1 MIDMSMGPIH
11 ISSGPGSDSSSMSL
25 TIVLRTLEK
34 ENKVIWMTRNLP
46 DQRKILDILGHL
58 DDSILDRMIVIEF
71 GDELRSK
78 LNGINGLLTKLEK
91 NDLLIMNNTKVFP
104 AKLYATKDRT
114 DAKVEIFLLRELG
127 DRLWEVL
134 VKPARKVR
142 IGNKLILSKDL
153 FCDVIDNTVSGGRV
167 VRFEFGDQNFDD
179 ILNKIGHPPLPPY
192 IERPTTKQDTLR
204 YQTVYAEKRG
214 AVAAPIAGLHFTPEL
229 ITALKKKGVRIYNI
243 TLHIG
248 LGTFKPVQVE
258 DLNRHHMDSEYFEV
272 SPETALAINEAKRK
286 RRRIF
291 AVGTSTVRA
300 LETVNVSGFQISPK
314 KGWTN
319 KFIHPPHEFKIV
331 DGLITSFHQPE
342 STLLM
347 LTSAFAGYNF
357 VKQSY
362 KEAKKK
368 NYRFLS
374 YGDAMLIT

>member
-1 MIDMSMGPIH
+1 MQ
-11 ISSGPGSDSSSMSL
+11 
-25 TIVLRTLEK
+25 K
-34 ENKVIWMTRNLP
+34 
-46 DQRKILDILGHL
+46 
-58 DDSILDRMIVIEF
+58 
-71 GDELRSK
+71 
-78 LNGINGLLTKLEK
+78 
-91 NDLLIMNNTKVFP
+91 
-104 AKLYATKDRT
+104 
-114 DAKVEIFLLRELG
+114 
-127 DRLWEVL
+127 
-134 VKPARKVR
+134 
-142 IGNKLILSKDL
+142 
-153 FCDVIDNTVSGGRV
+153 
-167 VRFEFGDQNFDD
+167 
-179 ILNKIGHPPLPPY
+179 
-192 IERPTTKQDTLR
+192 
-204 YQTVYAEKRG
+204 KRG

>member
-1 MIDMSMGPIH
+1 MIEKKKKYKL
-11 ISSGPGSDSSSMSL
+11 SDFKYAL
-25 TIVLRTLEK
+25 P
-34 ENKVIWMTRNLP
+34 NKFIAQKPKQKRET
-46 DQRKILDILGHL
+46 
-58 DDSILDRMIVIEF
+58 
-71 GDELRSK
+71 SK
-78 LNGINGLLTKLEK
+78 LMVLNRQEKSIKHKNFKNIVDYFQK
-91 NDLLIMNNTKVFP
+91 NDLLIVNNTKVFP
-104 AKLYATKDRT
+104 ARFFATKDRT

-167 VRFEFGDQNFDD
+167 VRFEFGNQNFDN
-179 ILNKIGHPPLPPY
+179 ILNAIGHPQLPPY
-192 IERPTTKQDTLR
+192 IKRDATDNDRER

-214 AVAAPIAGLHFTPEL
+214 AVAAPTAGLHFTDA
-229 ITALKKKGVRIYNI
+229 ILKKLQKKGVRIHTI

-272 SPETALAINEAKRK
+272 TAETALAINEAKLK

-319 KFIHPPHEFKIV
+319 KFIHPPYDFKIV
-331 DGLITSFHQPE
+331 DGLITNFHSPE

-347 LTSAFAGYNF
+347 LISAFADYDF
-357 VKQSY
+357 IKLAY
-362 KEAKKK
+362 REAKKK
-368 NYRFLS
+368 KYRFLS
-374 YGDAMLIT
+374 YGDSMLIM

>member
-1 MIDMSMGPIH
+1 MIEKKKKYKL
-11 ISSGPGSDSSSMSL
+11 SDFRYQLPKRFIAQKPKPKRENSKMMVL
-25 TIVLRTLEK
+25 NREDRTIKHKKFV
-34 ENKVIWMTRNLP
+34 N
-46 DQRKILDILGHL
+46 
-58 DDSILDRMIVIEF
+58 IVDYF
-71 GDELRSK
+71 Q
-78 LNGINGLLTKLEK
+78 K
-91 NDLLIMNNTKVFP
+91 NDLLIINDTKVFP
-104 AKLYATKDRT
+104 ARLFATKDRT

-167 VRFEFGDQNFDD
+167 VRFEYGKENFDK
-179 ILNKIGHPPLPPY
+179 ILNTIGHPPLPPY
-192 IERPTTKQDTLR
+192 IRRDATEKDRER

-214 AVAAPIAGLHFTPEL
+214 AVAAPTAGLHFTDK
-229 ITALKKKGVRIYNI
+229 ILKQLRKKGVRIHTI

-272 SPETALAINEAKRK
+272 NPDTALAINEAKRK
-286 RRRIF
+286 KRRIF

-300 LETVNVSGFQISPK
+300 LETVNVSGFLISPK

-319 KFIHPPHEFKIV
+319 KFIHTPYDFKIV
-331 DGLITSFHQPE
+331 NGLITNFHSPE

-347 LTSAFAGYNF
+347 LISAFADYDF
-357 VKQSY
+357 IKLAY

-368 NYRFLS
+368 NYGFLS
-374 YGDAMLIT
+374 YGDSMLIM

>member
-1 MIDMSMGPIH
+1 MIEKKKKYKL
-11 ISSGPGSDSSSMSL
+11 SDFRYQLPNKYIAQKPKPKRENSKMM
-25 TIVLRTLEK
+25 VLNR
-34 ENKVIWMTRNLP
+34 ENKTITHKKFVN
-46 DQRKILDILGHL
+46 
-58 DDSILDRMIVIEF
+58 IVDYF
-71 GDELRSK
+71 Q
-78 LNGINGLLTKLEK
+78 K
-91 NDLLIMNNTKVFP
+91 NDLLILNNTKVFP
-104 AKLYATKDRT
+104 ARLFATKDRT

-167 VRFEFGDQNFDD
+167 VRFEFGQGNFDK
-179 ILNKIGHPPLPPY
+179 ILNTIGHPPLPPY
-192 IERPTTKQDTLR
+192 IKREATKKDRER

-214 AVAAPIAGLHFTPEL
+214 AVAAPTAGLHFTDK
-229 ITALKKKGVRIYNI
+229 ILKQLRKKGVRIHTI

-272 SPETALAINEAKRK
+272 NPDTALAINEAKRK
-286 RRRIF
+286 KRRIF

-300 LETVNVSGFQISPK
+300 LETVNVSGFLISPK

-319 KFIHPPHEFKIV
+319 KFIHPPYDFKIV
-331 DGLITSFHQPE
+331 NGLITNFHSPE

-347 LTSAFAGYNF
+347 LISAFADYDF
-357 VKQSY
+357 IKLAY

-368 NYRFLS
+368 NYGFLS
-374 YGDAMLIT
+374 YGDSMLIM

>member
-1 MIDMSMGPIH
+1 MIEKKKKYKL
-11 ISSGPGSDSSSMSL
+11 SDFRYQLPKKYIAQKPKQKRDASKMM
-25 TIVLRTLEK
+25 VLNRK
-34 ENKVIWMTRNLP
+34 
-46 DQRKILDILGHL
+46 DQSIKHKNFFDIT
-58 DDSILDRMIVIEF
+58 DYF
-71 GDELRSK
+71 Q
-78 LNGINGLLTKLEK
+78 K
-91 NDLLIMNNTKVFP
+91 NDLLILNNTKVFP
-104 AKLYATKDRT
+104 AKLFATKDRT

-142 IGNKLILSKDL
+142 IGNKLILSDGL

-167 VRFEFGDQNFDD
+167 VRFEFENGDFDN
-179 ILNKIGHPPLPPY
+179 ILDKLGHPPLPPY
-192 IERPTTKQDTLR
+192 IERPATKSDKER

-214 AVAAPIAGLHFTPEL
+214 AVAAPIAGLHFTTEIIKKL
-229 ITALKKKGVRIYNI
+229 EKKGVNIHFI

-272 SPETALAINEAKRK
+272 SPGTALAINEAKRK

-331 DGLITSFHQPE
+331 DGLITNFHQPE
-342 STLLM
+342 STVLM
-347 LTSAFAGYNF
+347 LASAFGGYKF
-357 VKQSY
+357 IKDSY
-362 KEAKKK
+362 NEAKKK
-368 NYRFLS
+368 KYRFLS
-374 YGDAMLIT
+374 YGDSMLIM

>member
-1 MIDMSMGPIH
+1 MIEKKKKYKL
-11 ISSGPGSDSSSMSL
+11 SDFRYQLPKRFIAQKPKRKRENSKMMVL
-25 TIVLRTLEK
+25 NREDRTITHKKFV
-34 ENKVIWMTRNLP
+34 N
-46 DQRKILDILGHL
+46 
-58 DDSILDRMIVIEF
+58 IVDYF
-71 GDELRSK
+71 Q
-78 LNGINGLLTKLEK
+78 K
-91 NDLLIMNNTKVFP
+91 NDLLIINDTKVFP
-104 AKLYATKDRT
+104 ARLFATKDRT

-167 VRFEFGDQNFDD
+167 VRFEYGKENFDK
-179 ILNKIGHPPLPPY
+179 ILNTIGHPPLPPY
-192 IERPTTKQDTLR
+192 IRRDATEKDRER

-214 AVAAPIAGLHFTPEL
+214 AVAAPTAGLHFTDK
-229 ITALKKKGVRIYNI
+229 ILKQLRKKGVRIHTI

-272 SPETALAINEAKRK
+272 NPDTALAINEAKRK
-286 RRRIF
+286 KRRIF

-300 LETVNVSGFQISPK
+300 LETVNVSGFLISPK

-319 KFIHPPHEFKIV
+319 KFIHPPYDFKIV
-331 DGLITSFHQPE
+331 NGLITNFHSPE

-347 LTSAFAGYNF
+347 LISAFADYDF
-357 VKQSY
+357 IKLAY

-368 NYRFLS
+368 NYGFLS
-374 YGDAMLIT
+374 YGDSMLIM

>member
-1 MIDMSMGPIH
+1 MIEKKKKYKLSDFRYQLPKKYIAQK
-11 ISSGPGSDSSSMSL
+11 PKQKRDGSKMM
-25 TIVLRTLEK
+25 VLNREEK
-34 ENKVIWMTRNLP
+34 SIKH
-46 DQRKILDILGHL
+46 KKFSDIT
-58 DDSILDRMIVIEF
+58 DYF
-71 GDELRSK
+71 Q
-78 LNGINGLLTKLEK
+78 K
-91 NDLLIMNNTKVFP
+91 NDLLILNDTKVFP
-104 AKLYATKDRT
+104 AKLFATKDRT

-142 IGNKLILSKDL
+142 IGNKLILSDGL

-167 VRFEFGDQNFDD
+167 VRFEFDKGNFDN
-179 ILNKIGHPPLPPY
+179 ILDELGHPPLPPY
-192 IERPTTKQDTLR
+192 IERPATDRDKER

-214 AVAAPIAGLHFTPEL
+214 AVAAPIAGLHFTKEIL
-229 ITALKKKGVRIYNI
+229 AKLKKKGVNIYYI

-272 SPETALAINEAKRK
+272 SPGTAVAINEAKRK

-319 KFIHPPHEFKIV
+319 KFIHPPQEFKIV
-331 DGLITSFHQPE
+331 DGLITNFHQPE

-347 LTSAFAGYNF
+347 LTSAFGGYKF
-357 VKQSY
+357 IKDSY
-362 KEAKKK
+362 KVAKSK

-374 YGDAMLIT
+374 YGDSMLIM

>member
-1 MIDMSMGPIH
+1 MIEKKKKYKL
-11 ISSGPGSDSSSMSL
+11 SDFKYAL
-25 TIVLRTLEK
+25 P
-34 ENKVIWMTRNLP
+34 NKFVAQKPKQKRE
-46 DQRKILDILGHL
+46 G
-58 DDSILDRMIVIEF
+58 
-71 GDELRSK
+71 SK
-78 LNGINGLLTKLEK
+78 LMVLNREEKSIKHKSFKNIVDYFKK
-91 NDLLIMNNTKVFP
+91 NDLLIVNNTKVFP
-104 AKLYATKDRT
+104 ARLFATKDRT

-179 ILNKIGHPPLPPY
+179 ILNTIGHPPLPPY
-192 IERPTTKQDTLR
+192 IKRDATKNDRER

-214 AVAAPIAGLHFTPEL
+214 AVAAPTAGLHFTDQ
-229 ITALKKKGVRIYNI
+229 ILKKLEKKGVRIHTV

-272 SPETALAINEAKRK
+272 SAETALAINEAKLK

-300 LETVNVSGFQISPK
+300 LETVNVSGFLISPK

-319 KFIHPPHEFKIV
+319 KFIHPPYEFKIV
-331 DGLITSFHQPE
+331 DGLITNFHSPE

-347 LTSAFAGYNF
+347 LISAFADYDF
-357 VKQSY
+357 IKKAY

-374 YGDAMLIT
+374 FGDSMLIM

>member
-1 MIDMSMGPIH
+1 MIEKKKKYKL
-11 ISSGPGSDSSSMSL
+11 SDFRYQLPKKYIAQKPTPKRENSKMMVL
-25 TIVLRTLEK
+25 NREDKTITHKKFV
-34 ENKVIWMTRNLP
+34 N
-46 DQRKILDILGHL
+46 
-58 DDSILDRMIVIEF
+58 IVDYF
-71 GDELRSK
+71 Q
-78 LNGINGLLTKLEK
+78 K
-91 NDLLIMNNTKVFP
+91 NDLLILNNTKVFP
-104 AKLYATKDRT
+104 ARLFATKDRT

-142 IGNKLILSKDL
+142 IGNKLLLSKDL

-167 VRFEFGDQNFDD
+167 VRFEYGKANFDK
-179 ILNKIGHPPLPPY
+179 ILNTIGHPPLPPY
-192 IERPTTKQDTLR
+192 IKRDATKKDRER

-214 AVAAPIAGLHFTPEL
+214 AVAAPTAGLHFTDK
-229 ITALKKKGVRIYNI
+229 ILKQLRKKGVRIHTV

-272 SPETALAINEAKRK
+272 NPDTALAINEAKRK
-286 RRRIF
+286 KRRIF

-300 LETVNVSGFQISPK
+300 LETVNVSGFLISPK

-319 KFIHPPHEFKIV
+319 KFIHPPYDFKIV
-331 DGLITSFHQPE
+331 NGLITNFHSPE

-347 LTSAFAGYNF
+347 LISAFADYDF
-357 VKQSY
+357 IKLAY

-368 NYRFLS
+368 NYGFLS
-374 YGDAMLIT
+374 YGDSMLIM

>member
-1 MIDMSMGPIH
+1 
-11 ISSGPGSDSSSMSL
+11 
-25 TIVLRTLEK
+25 
-34 ENKVIWMTRNLP
+34 
-46 DQRKILDILGHL
+46 
-58 DDSILDRMIVIEF
+58 
-71 GDELRSK
+71 
-78 LNGINGLLTKLEK
+78 
-91 NDLLIMNNTKVFP
+91 VFP
-104 AKLYATKDRT
+104 AKLFATKDRT

-142 IGNKLILSKDL
+142 IGNKLILSDGL

-167 VRFEFGDQNFDD
+167 VRFEFENGDFDN
-179 ILNKIGHPPLPPY
+179 ILDKLGHPPLPPY
-192 IERPTTKQDTLR
+192 IERPATKSDKER

-214 AVAAPIAGLHFTPEL
+214 AVAAPIAGLHFTTEIIKKL
-229 ITALKKKGVRIYNI
+229 EKKGVNIHFI

-272 SPETALAINEAKRK
+272 SPGTALAINEAKRK

-331 DGLITSFHQPE
+331 DGLITNFHQPE

-347 LTSAFAGYNF
+347 LTSAFGGYKF
-357 VKQSY
+357 IKDSY
-362 KEAKKK
+362 NEAKKK
-368 NYRFLS
+368 KYRFLS
-374 YGDAMLIT
+374 YGDSMLIM

>member
-1 MIDMSMGPIH
+1 MIEKKKKYKL
-11 ISSGPGSDSSSMSL
+11 SDFRYQLPKKYIAQKPKQKRDTSKMM
-25 TIVLRTLEK
+25 VLNRK
-34 ENKVIWMTRNLP
+34 
-46 DQRKILDILGHL
+46 DQSIKHKNFFDIT
-58 DDSILDRMIVIEF
+58 DYF
-71 GDELRSK
+71 Q
-78 LNGINGLLTKLEK
+78 K
-91 NDLLIMNNTKVFP
+91 NDLLILNNTKVFP
-104 AKLYATKDRT
+104 AKLFAIKDRT

-142 IGNKLILSKDL
+142 IGNKLILSDGL

-167 VRFEFGDQNFDD
+167 VRFEFENGDFDN
-179 ILNKIGHPPLPPY
+179 ILDKLGHPPLPPY
-192 IERPTTKQDTLR
+192 IERPATKSDKER

-214 AVAAPIAGLHFTPEL
+214 AVAAPIAGLHFTTEIIKKL
-229 ITALKKKGVRIYNI
+229 EKKGVNIHFI

-272 SPETALAINEAKRK
+272 SPGTALAINEAKRK

-331 DGLITSFHQPE
+331 DGLITNFHQPE

-347 LTSAFAGYNF
+347 LTSAFGGYKF
-357 VKQSY
+357 IKDSY
-362 KEAKKK
+362 NEAKKK
-368 NYRFLS
+368 KYRFLS
-374 YGDAMLIT
+374 YGDSMLIM

>member
-1 MIDMSMGPIH
+1 MIEKKKKYKL
-11 ISSGPGSDSSSMSL
+11 SDFRYQLPKRFIAQKPKPKRENSKMMVL
-25 TIVLRTLEK
+25 NREDRTIKHKKFV
-34 ENKVIWMTRNLP
+34 N
-46 DQRKILDILGHL
+46 
-58 DDSILDRMIVIEF
+58 IVDYF
-71 GDELRSK
+71 Q
-78 LNGINGLLTKLEK
+78 K
-91 NDLLIMNNTKVFP
+91 NDLLIINDTKVFP
-104 AKLYATKDRT
+104 ARLFATKDRT

-167 VRFEFGDQNFDD
+167 VRFEYGKENFDK
-179 ILNKIGHPPLPPY
+179 ILNTIGHPPLPPY
-192 IERPTTKQDTLR
+192 IQRDATEKDRER

-214 AVAAPIAGLHFTPEL
+214 AVAAPTAGLHFTDK
-229 ITALKKKGVRIYNI
+229 ILKQLRKKGIRIHTI

-272 SPETALAINEAKRK
+272 NPDTALAINEAKRK
-286 RRRIF
+286 KRRIF

-300 LETVNVSGFQISPK
+300 LETVNVSGFLISPK

-319 KFIHPPHEFKIV
+319 KFIHPPYDFKIV
-331 DGLITSFHQPE
+331 NGLITNFHSPE

-347 LTSAFAGYNF
+347 LISAFADYDF
-357 VKQSY
+357 IKLAY

-368 NYRFLS
+368 NYGFLS
-374 YGDAMLIT
+374 YGDSMLIM

>member
-1 MIDMSMGPIH
+1 MIEKKKKYKL
-11 ISSGPGSDSSSMSL
+11 SDFRYQLPKRFIAQKPKRKRENSKMMVL
-25 TIVLRTLEK
+25 NREDRTITHKKFV
-34 ENKVIWMTRNLP
+34 N
-46 DQRKILDILGHL
+46 
-58 DDSILDRMIVIEF
+58 IVDYF
-71 GDELRSK
+71 Q
-78 LNGINGLLTKLEK
+78 K
-91 NDLLIMNNTKVFP
+91 NDLLIINDTKVFP
-104 AKLYATKDRT
+104 ARLFATKDRT

-167 VRFEFGDQNFDD
+167 VRFEFGNENFDE
-179 ILNKIGHPPLPPY
+179 ILDAIGHPPLPPY
-192 IERPTTKQDTLR
+192 IKRDATKSDRER

-214 AVAAPIAGLHFTPEL
+214 AVAAPTAGLHFTDK
-229 ITALKKKGVRIYNI
+229 ILKQLRKKGVRIHTV

-272 SPETALAINEAKRK
+272 NPETALAINEAKRK
-286 RRRIF
+286 KRRIF
-291 AVGTSTVRA
+291 AVGTSTCRA
-300 LETVNVSGFQISPK
+300 LETVNVSGFLISPK

-319 KFIHPPHEFKIV
+319 KFIHPPYDFKIV
-331 DGLITSFHQPE
+331 NGLITNFHSPE

-347 LTSAFAGYNF
+347 LIAAFADHDF
-357 VKQSY
+357 VKLAY

-368 NYRFLS
+368 NYGFLS
-374 YGDAMLIT
+374 YGDSMLII

>member
-1 MIDMSMGPIH
+1 MIEKKKKYKL
-11 ISSGPGSDSSSMSL
+11 SDFKYALPKKFVAQKPKNKRENSKMMVL
-25 TIVLRTLEK
+25 NRDDKTIK
-34 ENKVIWMTRNLP
+34 HK
-46 DQRKILDILGHL
+46 K
-58 DDSILDRMIVIEF
+58 F
-71 GDELRSK
+71 GNIIDYFQ
-78 LNGINGLLTKLEK
+78 K
-91 NDLLIMNNTKVFP
+91 NDLLIVNNTKVFP
-104 AKLYATKDRT
+104 ARLFATKDRT

-167 VRFEFGDQNFDD
+167 VRFEFGNQNFDN
-179 ILNKIGHPPLPPY
+179 ILNAIGHPPLPPY
-192 IERPTTKQDTLR
+192 IKRNATANDRER

-214 AVAAPIAGLHFTPEL
+214 AVAAPTAGLHFTDEIL
-229 ITALKKKGVRIYNI
+229 KKLKKKGVRVHTI

-272 SPETALAINEAKRK
+272 SAETALAINEAKLK

-319 KFIHPPHEFKIV
+319 KFIHPPYDFKIV
-331 DGLITSFHQPE
+331 DGLITNFHSPE

-347 LTSAFAGYNF
+347 LISAFADYDF
-357 VKQSY
+357 IKLAY

-374 YGDAMLIT
+374 YGDSMLIM

>member
-1 MIDMSMGPIH
+1 MIEKKKKYKL
-11 ISSGPGSDSSSMSL
+11 SDFRYQLPQRFIAQKPKPKRENSKMMVL
-25 TIVLRTLEK
+25 NREDRTIKHKKFV
-34 ENKVIWMTRNLP
+34 N
-46 DQRKILDILGHL
+46 
-58 DDSILDRMIVIEF
+58 IVDYF
-71 GDELRSK
+71 Q
-78 LNGINGLLTKLEK
+78 K
-91 NDLLIMNNTKVFP
+91 NDLLIINDTKVFP
-104 AKLYATKDRT
+104 ARLFATKDRT

-167 VRFEFGDQNFDD
+167 VRFEYGKENFDK
-179 ILNKIGHPPLPPY
+179 ILNTIGHPPLPPY
-192 IERPTTKQDTLR
+192 IRRDATEKDRER

-214 AVAAPIAGLHFTPEL
+214 AVAAPTAGLHFTDK
-229 ITALKKKGVRIYNI
+229 ILKQLRKKGVRIHTI

-272 SPETALAINEAKRK
+272 NPDTALAINEAKRK
-286 RRRIF
+286 KRRIF

-300 LETVNVSGFQISPK
+300 LETVNVSGFLISPK

-319 KFIHPPHEFKIV
+319 KFIHPPYDFKIV
-331 DGLITSFHQPE
+331 NGLITNFHSPE

-347 LTSAFAGYNF
+347 LISAFADYDF
-357 VKQSY
+357 IKLAY

-368 NYRFLS
+368 NYGFLS
-374 YGDAMLIT
+374 YGDSMLIM